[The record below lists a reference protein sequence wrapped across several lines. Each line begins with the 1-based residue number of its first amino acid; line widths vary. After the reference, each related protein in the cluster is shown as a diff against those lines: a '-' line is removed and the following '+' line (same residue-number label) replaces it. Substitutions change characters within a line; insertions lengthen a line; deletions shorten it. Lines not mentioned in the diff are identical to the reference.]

1 MKLSNI
7 FAALAVAATAVE
19 ADAPINRKINAQVE
33 DMPDTVMLGKTYQV
47 KYSIDQK
54 AVCLLTCP

>member
-7 FAALAVAATAVE
+7 FAALAVAATAVKG
-19 ADAPINRKINAQVE
+19 DASVNHKINAQVE
-33 DMPDTVMLGKTYQV
+33 DMPDTVVVGKTYQV
-47 KYSIDQK
+47 KWSIDQK